1 MTDQTTPDPETER
14 IRATAAAWIVRLEH
28 RQSPRL
34 ERNLER
40 WLAADPRHTLAY
52 RRMTQRFEGARVL
65 RGSQRYAARPPAARR
80 RSVST
85 MAAAAALTVVALALI
100 LLLPR
105 FQQSLPSAGIDRS
118 RTAVAVGASR
128 FVAQG
133 RRIAAPA
140 TSINAVGLEDGSVV
154 TLDSAS
160 AVQVAFAH
168 DARHVTL
175 LRGRARFEVAHD
187 GRPFTVFA
195 GGGSVTARGTIFD
208 VALSPQGRVAVILIR
223 GSVDVVPSAASTSPR
238 RDDVLVRRLAPGETT
253 DYVSGTLLGASAAT
267 PTADPQWSDHAVDFD
282 NVSLRYL
289 LERGN
294 QGAGPPITV
303 SDPALQQL
311 RVSGRF
317 DLADRKRLA
326 RNLATL
332 FDLHVDMR
340 RNAIEIR
347 R

>member
-1 MTDQTTPDPETER
+1 MTTDQTTPDPEAER

-80 RSVST
+80 RSVPT
-85 MAAAAALTVVALALI
+85 VAAAALTVVALALI

-105 FQQSLPSAGIDRS
+105 FQQSLPSAGIERS

-128 FVAQG
+128 TVAQG

-223 GSVDVVPSAASTSPR
+223 GSVDVVPSAAPTSPR
-238 RDDVLVRRLAPGETT
+238 RDAVLVRRLAPGETT

-267 PTADPQWSDHAVDFD
+267 PAADPQWSDRAGDFD

-311 RVSGRF
+311 RVSGHF
-317 DLADRKRLA
+317 DLTDRKRLA

-332 FDLHVDMR
+332 FDLHVKIRSDAILLR
-340 RNAIEIR
+340 R
-347 R
+347 